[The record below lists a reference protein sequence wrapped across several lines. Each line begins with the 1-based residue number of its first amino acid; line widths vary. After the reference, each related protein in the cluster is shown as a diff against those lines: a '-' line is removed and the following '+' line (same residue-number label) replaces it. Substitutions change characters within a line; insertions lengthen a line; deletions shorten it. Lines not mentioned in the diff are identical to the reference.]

1 MLPAMTYHRYL
12 PRFAWRLMALAAFIL
27 VAAFPAAAADLTVN
41 VEEIRNDHGRVYVTL
56 FNGASTW
63 LDGKQSLQDDNVPAR
78 PGRVSV
84 TFHNVP
90 PGRYGAVVF
99 HDENGNTVMDY
110 DLIGLPTEG
119 FAFSNQARPFLSAPS
134 FDRCAFEMGSQNAQ
148 ISIKMIYP

>member
-1 MLPAMTYHRYL
+1 MKIRQRLPL
-12 PRFAWRLMALAAFIL
+12 LAIL
-27 VAAFPAAAADLTVN
+27 LLLGARSAAAADLTVN

-63 LDGKQSLQDDNVPAR
+63 LDGKQSTQDDSVPAH

-99 HDENGNTVMDY
+99 HDENGNGEMDY

-134 FDRCAFEMGSQNAQ
+134 FDRCAFEIGGQNAQ

>member
-1 MLPAMTYHRYL
+1 MLPAMTI
-12 PRFAWRLMALAAFIL
+12 RLLLLALLLLGARTAL
-27 VAAFPAAAADLTVN
+27 AADLTVN
-41 VEEIRNDHGRVYVTL
+41 VDAIRNDHGRVYVAL

-63 LDGKQSLQDDNVPAR
+63 LDDQHSTQDDSVPAH

-99 HDENGNTVMDY
+99 HDENGNKVMDY

-134 FDRCAFEMGSQNAQ
+134 FDRCAFDLTGQNAQ
-148 ISIKMIYP
+148 IAIKMIYP